1 MILGATGA
9 EHTINQFQYLGW
21 SEYKAPNSMSS
32 IFLLIKEIR
41 KIIDSKS
48 SNINILVHC
57 SNGTGRSGTFVA
69 LYYLMELIDQKIAN
83 YKQAQ
88 ENSGTNKLKEQ
99 DLEVDVFNTV
109 FNLMK
114 QRCEMVSF

>member
-21 SEYKAPNSMSS
+21 SEYEAPNSMSS
-32 IFLLIKEIR
+32 IFLLVKEIR

-57 SNGTGRSGTFVA
+57 SNGTGQSGTFIA
-69 LYYLMELIDQKIAN
+69 LYYLMEILDQKIAN
-83 YKQAQ
+83 YKEAQ
-88 ENSGTNKLKEQ
+88 ENPGNKKLKEQ

-114 QRCEMVSF
+114 QRCEMVSV

>member
-21 SEYKAPNSMSS
+21 SEYEAPSSMSS
-32 IFLLIKEIR
+32 IFLLVKEIR

-57 SNGTGRSGTFVA
+57 SNGTGRSGSFVA
-69 LYYLMELIDQKIAN
+69 LYYLMEILDQKIAN
-83 YKQAQ
+83 YKDAQ
-88 ENSGTNKLKEQ
+88 ENPGNKKMKEQ